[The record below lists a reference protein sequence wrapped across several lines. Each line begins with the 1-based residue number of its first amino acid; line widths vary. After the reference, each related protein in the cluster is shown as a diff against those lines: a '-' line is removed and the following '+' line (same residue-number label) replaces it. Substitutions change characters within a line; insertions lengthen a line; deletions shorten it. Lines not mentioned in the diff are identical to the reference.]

1 LDKIDITINEK
12 EKLIQ
17 IFKILFNL
25 KDNNSFVEESIRA
38 YTGESNFCYLFNRV
52 MRNFEEGLISF
63 AYYMGPLL
71 YGLNKYVKENK
82 EFAILKN
89 KKLYRIIECTQLDF
103 YLYKLSL
110 GHIICFPSFTST
122 SSKEIKFKPSKLS
135 KSIIKRIFF

>member
-1 LDKIDITINEK
+1 MPSYYSNRIDRCGYLIHKIYSKFFGDINNKDERPIFDVKNINKIYDCLDKIDITINEK

-17 IFKILFNL
+17 IFKTLFNL

-71 YGLNKYVKENK
+71 YGLNKYVK
-82 EFAILKN
+82 
-89 KKLYRIIECTQLDF
+89 
-103 YLYKLSL
+103 
-110 GHIICFPSFTST
+110 
-122 SSKEIKFKPSKLS
+122 
-135 KSIIKRIFF
+135 